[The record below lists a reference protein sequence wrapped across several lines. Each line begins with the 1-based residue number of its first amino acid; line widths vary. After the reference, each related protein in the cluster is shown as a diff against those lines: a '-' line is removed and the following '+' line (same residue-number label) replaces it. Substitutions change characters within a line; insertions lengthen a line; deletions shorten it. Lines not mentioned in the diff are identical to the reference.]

1 MKKHKLGGLT
11 LVSFIVCMAFF
22 PATWL
27 FSGEVKIYPDPLD
40 QKIIL
45 ETDFQKVVFDR
56 EDAAKIVGWKFN
68 GKEYINYPENGYGL
82 AKDTFW
88 SPRRLGY
95 KTSPYILTK
104 KEIGPGNVILKFQ
117 GRMPMFLVNMGPFK
131 KEGWLIEKTYT
142 VKTGSPEITVDFE
155 IKNTGNKE
163 SRYFS
168 FWFHN
173 WLNFGVDYILFLSG
187 HSGIISYPLPPMT
200 KPDEIVFPVE
210 NAPYTAGNEKF
221 EKELRLETIKKGIF
235 IVYSQATKDAFIVTT
250 DYRKLLQEYTNFGGN
265 PTLEFMTQPYTLKP
279 GDVWRLKTIISF
291 RGNMER
297 EGIEKLIND
306 F

>member
-1 MKKHKLGGLT
+1 MKEHKFNVIT
-11 LVSFIVCMAFF
+11 LVLLIFCMVFL
-22 PATWL
+22 PATGL
-27 FSGEVKIYPDPLD
+27 FSEEVKIYPDPFD

-56 EDAAKIVGWKFN
+56 EDAAKIVGWKFA
-68 GKEYINYPENGYGL
+68 GKEYINEAEKGYGL

-88 SPRRLGY
+88 SPRRLHF

-104 KEIGPGNVILKFQ
+104 KEVRSGGVILKFQ
-117 GRMPMFLVNMGPFK
+117 GRVPMNLIKMGAFE

-142 VKTGSPEITVDFE
+142 VKTGSPEITVNLE
-155 IKNTGNKE
+155 VKNAGKE

-173 WLNFGVDYILFLSG
+173 WLNFGADYILFLSG
-187 HSGIISYPLPPMT
+187 RNGIISYPLPPMT

-235 IVYSQATKDAFIVTT
+235 IVYSQATKDAFTVAT
-250 DYRKLLQEYTNFGGN
+250 DYKKLLQEYTNFGGN
-265 PTLEFMTQPYTLKP
+265 PTLEFMTQPCTLKP
-279 GDVWRLKTIISF
+279 GDVWRLKTTISF

-297 EGIEKLIND
+297 GEVEKLIND